1 MSSQTASTG
10 AVTGVTLD
18 PSGAVLSGVILQLT
32 KEDGSEARSATS
44 DNNGRFGFFLL
55 PPGTYTVQASRADF
69 KPMSQPDIHVHVT
82 ETLRLELHLELAT
95 RVEQTQVSS
104 DPMMV
109 QLDTSALGRAVNKET
124 VSSLPLDT
132 RNFTQITGLS
142 PGVAVGVYN
151 AGELGTGGTA
161 LSQIGKSN
169 NGIFAHGGRSYD
181 NNWQLDGISISDV
194 QGGGPIS
201 GGIPIPNP
209 DVLEEFK
216 VQTGLY
222 DAAFGR
228 AAGANVSV
236 VTKSGT
242 NEYHGTIFEF
252 LRNDVLNAN
261 YFFLKLTIQRREP
274 QAEPVRIC
282 ARRN

>member
-1 MSSQTASTG
+1 MPSASSPFVASTFNCPYCR
-10 AVTGVTLD
+10 A
-18 PSGAVLSGVILQLT
+18 PILQKHVQPDGFHRSRDGRDPGPFRGGSVRASFFSSRKRMVLT
-32 KEDGSEARSATS
+32 RGLPRQTTMADS
-44 DNNGRFGFFLL
+44 DSSCCPLGLIRL
-55 PPGTYTVQASRADF
+55 QASRADF

-124 VSSLPLDT
+124 VSSLPLVT

-169 NGIFAHGGRSYD
+169 DGIFVHG
-181 NNWQLDGISISDV
+181 
-194 QGGGPIS
+194 
-201 GGIPIPNP
+201 
-209 DVLEEFK
+209 
-216 VQTGLY
+216 
-222 DAAFGR
+222 A
-228 AAGANVSV
+228 
-236 VTKSGT
+236 
-242 NEYHGTIFEF
+242 TI
-252 LRNDVLNAN
+252 L
-261 YFFLKLTIQRREP
+261 
-274 QAEPVRIC
+274 
-282 ARRN
+282 